1 MKSTATSIIL
11 YSVAAA
17 LVPVALTLANYRLA
31 AASPGGV
38 DFMTH
43 WVGTRALFRG
53 ESPYS
58 NSVAVRVQTM
68 FYGYPAKPGDNEFLS
83 PYLIYVAIIFAP
95 FALIP
100 DYTLARSVW
109 MTFLEIATLAIFIV
123 PLKIMDWRPRSRVL
137 ASLIFFSIFGYHS
150 IRPIINGNVTTV
162 ITLLIII
169 AIWAIQN
176 KRDYL
181 AGVLMALVTAKPN
194 VAILPTILFILWA
207 IGLRRWRFIAWFASS
222 LAVFVTAG
230 MLIIPDWP
238 LQNLANILHYSSYN
252 PPTTIDK
259 ALEFWFPGIGRQIGW
274 GVSTI
279 VAIVMLREWFTPLR
293 SDFNRFLW
301 TFSLTLVASQW
312 IGIST
317 DPGNFILLTLPLVLV
332 LRSLDQLPN
341 GSLWVSITL
350 GALFIGLW
358 ILFLVTVDRTMGN
371 LQNPIMFFP
380 LPLFLFIGLYFARR
394 QFERVGP

>member
-1 MKSTATSIIL
+1 
-11 YSVAAA
+11 
-17 LVPVALTLANYRLA
+17 
-31 AASPGGV
+31 
-38 DFMTH
+38 
-43 WVGTRALFRG
+43 
-53 ESPYS
+53 
-58 NSVAVRVQTM
+58 
-68 FYGYPAKPGDNEFLS
+68 
-83 PYLIYVAIIFAP
+83 
-95 FALIP
+95 
-100 DYTLARSVW
+100 
-109 MTFLEIATLAIFIV
+109 
-123 PLKIMDWRPRSRVL
+123 
-137 ASLIFFSIFGYHS
+137 
-150 IRPIINGNVTTV
+150 V

-252 PPTTIDK
+252 PPTTIDG
-259 ALEFWFPGIGRQIGW
+259 ALEFWFPGIGHQIGW
-274 GVSTI
+274 VVSAV
-279 VAIVMLREWFTPLR
+279 VAVVMLREWFTPLR

-317 DPGNFILLTLPLVLV
+317 DPGNFILLALPLVLV
-332 LRSLDQLPN
+332 LKSLDQLPN

-380 LPLFLFIGLYFARR
+380 LPLFLFISLYFARR
-394 QFERVGP
+394 QPERVGS